1 MPNIKFTIRVNLFSE
16 VTYVYYNT
24 LISVISLIGGLA
36 LGVYRPLLLIIHYFT
51 SRHYFARIIREL
63 YAVRQSTNEFIKA
76 NKIENSNNLHNS
88 N

>member
-1 MPNIKFTIRVNLFSE
+1 MPSNEQFHPFNVSYTGF
-16 VTYVYYNT
+16 T